1 MKKREIYGCAFLLI
15 FLSMVMGCADEKEL
29 YVSSAGYPI
38 EFAIHFKSD
47 QPKTRST
54 LDNEWP
60 LNTEISISNGTDVY
74 IYKTGE
80 TVSDPAGS
88 YALSPKTY
96 TFYWPV
102 NHSSMSF
109 EAWYPVASV
118 KQAGI
123 TVAENQT
130 VYNETTNPSGITDA
144 TYLGYDLLYCPEHE
158 FAYLSNVPLE
168 FFHQMS
174 HVIVLVNTS
183 ATEGHDEIVESETVR
198 VKEKV
203 EGISF
208 GGGRLG
214 LTGTISTY
222 CTYGAANGSTIWST
236 PTQSKSIAMRPLTER
251 TNASNNIYAFECILP
266 PQSNATEAGLI
277 TITTSGALNNEGTAQ
292 IERTYTYN
300 ADFTLQ
306 SGYEYTYDLAI
317 SEQGTI
323 TIDKVKVDPW
333 NATVQNV
340 NNTATIPNNSYPN

>member
-1 MKKREIYGCAFLLI
+1 MKKREIYGCAFLLMI
-15 FLSMVMGCADEKEL
+15 LSMVMGCADEKEL

-80 TVSDPAGS
+80 TVSDPADS
-88 YALSPKTY
+88 YALSPKTSS
-96 TFYWPV
+96 FYWPV
-102 NHSSMSF
+102 DHSNMSF
-109 EAWYPVASV
+109 EAWYPVAAAR
-118 KQAGI
+118 QAGI

-158 FAYLSNVPLE
+158 FAYLSNVQLE

-183 ATEGHDEIVESETVR
+183 ATEGHDETIESEIVR

-222 CTYGAANGSTIWST
+222 CTYGAANGSTIWNT
-236 PTQSKSIAMRPLTER
+236 PTQSKSIAMRPLAAL

-266 PQSNATEAGLI
+266 PQSNATTTSPLI
-277 TITTSGALNNEGTAQ
+277 NITTSGAVDHTNAPIT
-292 IERTYTYN
+292 RTYTYN
-300 ADFTLQ
+300 DAYTLQ